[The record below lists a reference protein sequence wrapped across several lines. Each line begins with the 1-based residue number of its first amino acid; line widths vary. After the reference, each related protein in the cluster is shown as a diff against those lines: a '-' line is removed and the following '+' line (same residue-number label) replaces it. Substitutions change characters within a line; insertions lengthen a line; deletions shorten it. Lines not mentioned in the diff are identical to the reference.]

1 MLQYNNMTEL
11 EELKELKSQVFDISV
26 DIERLIELR
35 NRLMATIN
43 EKQSKLVL
51 QTPTIPVPE
60 SPEIQ

>member
-1 MLQYNNMTEL
+1 MTEL